1 MDLVGKIISTQ
12 DGVNSYSA
20 SPGTCNIISPQ
31 LPFTLHTNAPLS
43 PSVPLLTFSG
53 AASPSPLLLGQH
65 RHHFLRLHL
74 TSHDYRTIQFPCS
87 QQTWRSSY
95 PGERNLKYVNERECK
110 EVCVNRH
117 S

>member
-53 AASPSPLLLGQH
+53 AASPSPLLLGAASPP
-65 RHHFLRLHL
+65 FSKT
-74 TSHDYRTIQFPCS
+74 TSDKP
-87 QQTWRSSY
+87 
-95 PGERNLKYVNERECK
+95 
-110 EVCVNRH
+110 
-117 S
+117 